1 MLNPKS
7 STSRILVYRLRRALY
22 WAVPIIILYL
32 IFQRIDLAAFKINIA
47 KTNPWLVA
55 LGIVYYPTVILIGA
69 WRWRLLI
76 SYYNKSYVKLNY
88 VLKHYWIGLALGFF
102 TPASLGWDGY
112 RVVVTGR
119 YFNQYTLNTAV
130 ILAEKLMALLTCMSM
145 IIFLYPITTIT
156 SSPEIDR
163 ILYVAYILFFI
174 SIIFFFA
181 INFTVRN
188 SLLSA
193 LLKKMEVYFSGAL
206 LKIVSKLS
214 LGGVA
219 TEHKIP
225 FRAMIQPLTLPR
237 QVFPI
242 LILSFGIQLVA
253 AIGNQI
259 FFLALDYDLP
269 FIANLFIS
277 PILFFVFLLPVSFG
291 SLGIREGAYI
301 ILYGLFGVPAE
312 TALLVSFFNLSG
324 LLLNNLVGG
333 SLMLF
338 SNVKGK
344 TLPKID
350 IEG

>member
-1 MLNPKS
+1 LIENTTKRK
-7 STSRILVYRLRRALY
+7 TWLYWIHRALY
-22 WAVPIIILYL
+22 WVIPVIILYV
-32 IFQRIDLAAFKINIA
+32 IFQRIDIGEFKSNIS
-47 KTNPWLVA
+47 KTEPWLVV
-55 LGIVYYPTVILIGA
+55 LGIAYYPAVILIGA

-112 RVVVTGR
+112 RIVVTGR
-119 YFNQYTLNTAV
+119 YFKQYALNTAV

-174 SIIFFFA
+174 SIIFFLA

-206 LKIVSKLS
+206 LKTVSKLGFGS
-214 LGGVA
+214 VA
-219 TEHKIP
+219 TERKIP

-237 QVFPI
+237 QLFPI

-259 FFLALDYDLP
+259 FFLAIGYDLP
-269 FIANLFIS
+269 FIANLFIT
-277 PILFFVFLLPVSFG
+277 PILFFVFILPISFG

-338 SNVKGK
+338 SNVKWK